1 MHEVDAAR
9 RLLRRLI
16 DELRRRGSAPPE
28 PVVAC
33 ALLASRLGHREM
45 ASSLTRLAL
54 RGRPL
59 PDYRVVWLL
68 HRLSE
73 ECSTGNSEDVATWN
87 PSDIAAIEA
96 LRLWYQEFLR
106 IGDIDPINGATGV
119 GLALWDL
126 ADSGARAELRP
137 SLEKCAVDVLR
148 WRKYGLY
155 HGRSGGILVLRMLGR
170 APGRDPDLTMAVDA
184 LLEEIER
191 LRPAALDTGQL
202 GRGGIALCTGLPGF
216 LTALG
221 TDTDPGALER
231 VTAAVITEASLERLD
246 RLAGDDDADT
256 TLCHGL
262 AGAVLA
268 TRLSACWHDLVG
280 TDRAIRLT
288 TRLAE
293 HLDRAG
299 DEAVEATF
307 DGPFMLS
314 VLEGPLGVAL
324 ALAETATASP
334 PWWGIGMTLGDGTPA
349 VAGGRAI
356 EANAMMSPG
365 PQKSPAGRPAAERGA
380 AT

>member
-1 MHEVDAAR
+1 
-9 RLLRRLI
+9 
-16 DELRRRGSAPPE
+16 
-28 PVVAC
+28 
-33 ALLASRLGHREM
+33 M

-59 PDYRVVWLL
+59 PDYRIVWLL

-73 ECSTGNSEDVATWN
+73 ECAAGTSGDVATWN
-87 PSDIAAIEA
+87 RSDIAAIEA

-126 ADSGARAELRP
+126 ADSEARAELRP

-148 WRKYGLY
+148 LKEHGLY

-170 APGRDPDLTMAVDA
+170 AHGRDPEFTMAVDA

-202 GRGGIALCTGLPGF
+202 GKGGVALCMGLPGF

-221 TDTDPGALER
+221 ADIDPGSLER
-231 VTAAVITEASLERLD
+231 ITAATITGASLERLE
-246 RLAGDDDADT
+246 RLVDDDDADT

-268 TRLSACWHDLVG
+268 TRLSPSWHDLVG
-280 TDRAIRLT
+280 
-288 TRLAE
+288 
-293 HLDRAG
+293 
-299 DEAVEATF
+299 
-307 DGPFMLS
+307 
-314 VLEGPLGVAL
+314 
-324 ALAETATASP
+324 
-334 PWWGIGMTLGDGTPA
+334 
-349 VAGGRAI
+349 
-356 EANAMMSPG
+356 
-365 PQKSPAGRPAAERGA
+365 
-380 AT
+380 